1 MLSQYLQSKESA
13 IGLPFIILLTSVV
26 GGATIAGFPK
36 KIISVFSN
44 PIGQFI
50 AFYFILYRFYIDDPS
65 VTNLDIFLET
75 IIYVLIMQSLHA
87 IAWKVYPDK

>member
-1 MLSQYLQSKESA
+1 MLSQYLQSKNSA
-13 IGLPFIILLTSVV
+13 LGLPFIILLSSVI

-36 KIISVFSN
+36 QVIGVFSN

-50 AFYFILYRFYIDDPS
+50 AFYFILYRFYVDDDS

-75 IIYVLIMQSLHA
+75 IIYVLIIQSLHA
-87 IAWKVYPDK
+87 IAWKIYPSN